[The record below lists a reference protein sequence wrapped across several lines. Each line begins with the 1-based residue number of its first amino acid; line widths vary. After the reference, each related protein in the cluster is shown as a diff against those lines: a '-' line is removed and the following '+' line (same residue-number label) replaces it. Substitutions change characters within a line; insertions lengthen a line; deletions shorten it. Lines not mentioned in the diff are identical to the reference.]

1 MKLAIAQES
10 SPLTSN
16 QWKWSVM
23 LDGPEELLDR
33 VERVTYHLHETF
45 PKPIHT
51 VRDRE
56 RRFRLD
62 ARGWGEFMIYVEV
75 HFEDGEVRKLEH
87 WLTLSSGRTTAPPD
101 TPVPDPD
108 PDSATGSEPG
118 SDSGREPD
126 PGAPFTIFVSS
137 NLADSDVAE
146 TMRDALRRQGARVLS
161 ATDIPAGETM
171 ASSMGNL
178 LEKADL
184 GVAVVSDRTGSHVN
198 AEVSEILRR
207 RRPVIPLLRKT
218 EGVSMI
224 PTELEG
230 RKAIPLEAGFDADD
244 VARQVMGVARGI
256 RHER

>member
-1 MKLAIAQES
+1 MNLTIAQES

-16 QWKWSVM
+16 QWAWSVM
-23 LDGPEELLDR
+23 LDGPEELLDQ
-33 VERVTYHLHETF
+33 VVHVTYHLHETF

-51 VRDRE
+51 IRDRE

-75 HFEDGEVRKLEH
+75 HFEDGEVRKFEH
-87 WLTLSSGRTTAPPD
+87 WLTLSSGRAAAPSD
-101 TPVPDPD
+101 TPVSDPDPD
-108 PDSATGSEPG
+108 PATGSEPG
-118 SDSGREPD
+118 GDSGREPD

-137 NLADSDVAE
+137 NLADSDIAE
-146 TMRDALRRQGARVLS
+146 TMRDALRRQGARVLC
-161 ATDIPAGETM
+161 ATDIPGGETM

-184 GVAVVSDRTGSHVN
+184 GVAVVSDRTGSHVH

-207 RRPVIPLLRKT
+207 RRPVIPLLRET
-218 EGVSMI
+218 EGASII
-224 PTELEG
+224 PTELQG
-230 RKAIPLEAGFDADD
+230 RKAIPLKAGFDADD
-244 VARQVMGVARGI
+244 VARKVMGVARGM